1 MEIVEALHSY
11 GVAPGSRLCAEY
23 VINLLPGFVAKVLA
37 LFLSNVVRYAPI
49 ASHPTICLV
58 SLGSDIIPVFASGA
72 FCPLN
77 CKETSQRHA
86 PN

>member
-1 MEIVEALHSY
+1 MEALHSY

-49 ASHPTICLV
+49 GSPPTICLV
-58 SLGSDIIPVFASGA
+58 SLGSGIIPGFASRA
-72 FCPLN
+72 FCLLH
-77 CKETSQRHA
+77 CKKTSQWHV